1 MVHFS
6 EKVFVMKK
14 WFLLLLAASAPLFG
28 AEAPPAN
35 LKPPAV
41 RGITHFAL
49 YYSFFR
55 PASKAG
61 KSAYPIQQTDGT
73 NRLTLLPMEGL
84 GPWFNA
90 GYSRWHQNQL
100 QSLMEAG
107 ISGVLFYFAGDPNA
121 RKDWALT
128 SLDMFVQALIDLKAS
143 RKEVPLV
150 ALYLDFPLKDTPIDA
165 RQPEGKEEIYQAI
178 HDFYQRV
185 PARFRAEVAL
195 PGQEDQGGNFVYLG
209 APIGITACGRDLAD
223 YLSRSF
229 EKDFGLPLL
238 VGGDPQWISKGADLP
253 FTVSMDSAKVLNF
266 SSAERDQPSF
276 RVVAICPSY
285 NNAGLLGKEVPVR
298 FREGGRPYIAA
309 WNTIGSQKVDLV
321 FINSWNGFHNGTA
334 IAPTRQYGRR
344 EMDLT
349 RAALSRWENVGQ
361 YGVKILKTFVPDR
374 MAPGSI
380 QWCEFKLQNIGSNP
394 WVSILNS
401 LRYQLSS
408 SDGSVQTSGKVNL
421 PREVA
426 PRDIV
431 TLGIGVPLLDTK
443 AQPLP
448 EGQYLL
454 RFTLAVGP
462 NESIVLPLV
471 TKPVAI
477 TPNTRQVLTL
487 LDSSLPRVLRSGA
500 SYRVNLRVRNET
512 KDLWA
517 KNTYSLVYRW
527 ILNRGGKRTIL
538 GIGPTKTPLPQNLV
552 PGEQKQITVN
562 VTVATVGKPLEPW
575 SPEVD
580 WNYEIEWGIEGPE
593 GPQFNPEEVSQNSR
607 EVVEV
612 RSFETA
618 VEFPY
623 GAGLPTQVE
632 ADKPYEAKAV
642 IRNLGPDTWQKGDL
656 YVSHQWYYWDGV
668 PLTTKN
674 SEKIPLE
681 PPLGE
686 LKPGEETLVRMKV
699 QSPPFAGP
707 YLLLW
712 QVWYRDRL
720 LSDLP
725 VFRGTPLMPSY
736 TMVSGGPLKPV
747 NLAEAF
753 DEDGFA
759 SELDPSNGN
768 LDGNGTTIPSDL
780 VPPEVTPMPQRPN
793 IFPCGYLGRLIGV
806 GYDANRHIPFQWPEK
821 RDDQK
826 NLLTCNGQRLDLR
839 LGGCNRVHLAA
850 LALEDTEGD
859 FTLHFSDGT
868 QQSQRILFSAS
879 DSPPHFGEHSAF
891 SLSLRLNRQK
901 VERVPVYINHYVLEA
916 DPRKELVGITL
927 PSNPSIK
934 ILALT
939 LESW

>member
-1 MVHFS
+1 
-6 EKVFVMKK
+6 MKK
-14 WFLLLLAASAPLFG
+14 LFLLLLAVSSTSLFG
-28 AEAPPAN
+28 AETPPAN
-35 LKPPAV
+35 LKPTSV
-41 RGITHFAL
+41 RGSSHFAL
-49 YYSFFR
+49 YYSFFK
-55 PASKAG
+55 PASKSG
-61 KSAYPIQQTDGT
+61 KSAYPIQQPDGT
-73 NRLTLLPMEGL
+73 NRLTLLPMEGI
-84 GPWFNA
+84 GPWLNA
-90 GYSRWHQNQL
+90 GYSGWHRGQL

-107 ISGVLFYFAGDPNA
+107 INGVLFYFEGDPDS

-128 SLDMFVQALIDLKAS
+128 SLDMFVQALIDLRTS

-150 ALYLDFPLKDTPIDA
+150 ALYLDFPLKNAPLDA
-165 RQPEGKEEIYQAI
+165 SQPEGKAEIYQAI
-178 HDFYQRV
+178 RDFYQRV
-185 PARFRAEVAL
+185 PAYLRAEVAL
-195 PGQEDQGGNFVYLG
+195 PGQEDKVGNFVYLG
-209 APIGITACGRDLAD
+209 APIGITVCGRDLAD
-223 YLSRSF
+223 YLSQSF
-229 EKDFGLPLL
+229 EKDFGLPLV
-238 VGGDPQWISKGADLP
+238 VGGDPQWASKGADLP
-253 FTVSMDSAKVLNF
+253 FTVSMDPAKVLNF
-266 SSAERDQPSF
+266 SSDQGNTTSSAEKAKPLLRI
-276 RVVAICPSY
+276 VAISPSY

-298 FREGGRPYIAA
+298 LREGGRPYITA
-309 WNTIGSQKVDLV
+309 WNTIGSQKVNLV
-321 FINSWNGFHNGTA
+321 LINSWNGFHNGTA

-349 RAALSRWENVGQ
+349 RAALSRWENAGE
-361 YGVKILKTFVPDR
+361 YGVKILKSFVPDR
-374 MAPGSI
+374 MAPKSI
-380 QWCEFKLQNIGSNP
+380 QWCEFKLQNIGSSP
-394 WVSILNS
+394 WVSVLNS

-408 SDGSVQTSGKVNL
+408 PDGSVQTSGKVNL

-431 TLGIGVPLLDTK
+431 TLGIGVSLLDAK

-448 EGQYLL
+448 EGQYHL

-471 TKPVAI
+471 AKSIVI
-477 TPNTRQVLTL
+477 TPNPQQVLTL
-487 LDSSLPRVLRSGA
+487 LDSTLPRVLRSGA
-500 SYRVNLRVRNET
+500 SYRVSLRVRNET
-512 KDLWA
+512 KDLWT
-517 KNTYSLVYRW
+517 KNTFSLVYRW
-527 ILNRGGKRTIL
+527 VLNKGGKRTVL
-538 GIGPTKTPLPQNLV
+538 GLGPTKALLPQNLL
-552 PGEQKQITVN
+552 PGEQGQITVN
-562 VTVATVGKPLEPW
+562 VTAATAGKPLEPW
-575 SPEVD
+575 SPEAD
-580 WNYEIEWGIEGPE
+580 WSYEIEWGIEGPE
-593 GPQFNPEEVSQNSR
+593 GPHFNPEEASQNSR

-612 RSFETA
+612 RPFETA

-632 ADKPYEAKAV
+632 ADRPYEAKAV
-642 IRNLGPDTWQKGDL
+642 IRNLGPDTWQRGDL

-668 PLTTKN
+668 PLTKS
-674 SEKIPLE
+674 SEKVPLE

-686 LKPGEETLVRMKV
+686 LKPGEEALVRMKV

-707 YLLLW
+707 YILLW

-736 TMVSGGPLKPV
+736 TMVNGGPFKPV

-759 SELDPSNGN
+759 SDLDPSNGN

-780 VPPEVTPMPQRPN
+780 VPPEVTPMPQRPD

-806 GYDANRHIPFQWPEK
+806 GYDANRHVPFQWPEK

-839 LGGCNRVHLAA
+839 LRGCNRVHLAA

-859 FTLHFSDGT
+859 FILHFSDGT

-879 DSPPHFGEHSAF
+879 DAPPHFGEHPAF
-891 SLSLRLNRQK
+891 SLPLRLNRQK
-901 VERVPVYINHYVLEA
+901 VELVPVYINHYILEG
-916 DPRKELVGITL
+916 DPRKDLVGITL